1 MSILDRLRRRHRR
14 PLRALQ
20 VEVTSRCAR
29 RCAIC
34 PRSSLAETWR
44 EGDLDDALWKV
55 VATDLELTEHVQL
68 QGWGEPLLHPLLP
81 AWARDASAAGCTVGL
96 TTNGDLLEE
105 AASWLLEG
113 DVDRIVVSVAG
124 NAYNHAALRNGSQLE
139 SVLASAG
146 SLARRARERRVP
158 LRILISYLLTRN
170 NAADLPAVVRLAA
183 HAGVDELFVTHLDC
197 PTSPALVEQAAF
209 SGDVLIEGVTAHLKE
224 AETVALD
231 SGIAFRDQTQGGE
244 EQLVCSLDPLR
255 IAFVGWDGR
264 VGPCVNLLLPV
275 EGPIPRWSAN
285 GCTEV
290 EALSYGRLDANGL
303 ADLLSSDIRTRFVAP
318 WTRRLEAERRFL
330 ASVPELSFT
339 GLRELDRADAI
350 RTAALSAN
358 PFPDACAHCPKVHG
372 W

>member
-1 MSILDRLRRRHRR
+1 V
-14 PLRALQ
+14 A
-20 VEVTSRCAR
+20 A
-29 RCAIC
+29 
-34 PRSSLAETWR
+34 
-44 EGDLDDALWKV
+44 DLD
-55 VATDLELTEHVQL
+55 LTEHVQL

-81 AWARDASAAGCTVGL
+81 AWARNARAAGCTVGL
-96 TTNGDLLEE
+96 TTNGDLLEKS
-105 AASWLLEG
+105 ASWLLWLLEG

-124 NAYNHAALRNGSQLE
+124 NADNHAALRDGSQLE
-139 SVLASAG
+139 SVLAAAG
-146 SLARRARERRVP
+146 NLARRAREGRVQ
-158 LRILISYLLTRN
+158 LRILISYLLTRS

-183 HAGVDELFVTHLDC
+183 RAGVDELFVTHLDC
-197 PTSPALVEQAAF
+197 PTSAALVEQAAF
-209 SGDVLIEGVTAHLKE
+209 SDGVLNEGV
-224 AETVALD
+224 
-231 SGIAFRDQTQGGE
+231 RDQTQGGE

-255 IAFVGWDGR
+255 FVFVGWDGR

-290 EALSYGRLDANGL
+290 EAVSYGQLDATGL
-303 ADLLSSDIRTRFVAP
+303 ADLLSSDIRTRFVTP

-330 ASVPELSFT
+330 ASVPELSLT

-358 PFPDACAHCPKVHG
+358 PFPDACTHCPKVNG

>member
-1 MSILDRLRRRHRR
+1 MSILDWLRRRHRR

-20 VEVTSRCAR
+20 VEVTSRCVR

-34 PRSSLAETWR
+34 PRSSLAEVWR
-44 EGDLDDALWKV
+44 EGDLNDAIWKV

-81 AWARDASAAGCTVGL
+81 AWARDARAAGCTVGL
-96 TTNGDLLEE
+96 TTNGDLLEG

-113 DVDRIVVSVAG
+113 DVDQIVVSVAG
-124 NAYNHAALRNGSQLE
+124 NADNHAALRDGSQLE
-139 SVLASAG
+139 SVLAAAG
-146 SLARRARERRVP
+146 DVARRARERHVP

-183 HAGVDELFVTHLDC
+183 RAHVDELFVTHLDC
-197 PTSPALVEQAAF
+197 LTSPALVEQAAF
-209 SGDVLIEGVTAHLKE
+209 SGDVLIEGVKAHLKE
-224 AETVALD
+224 AETVASD

-255 IAFVGWDGR
+255 IVFVGWDGR

-275 EGPIPRWSAN
+275 EGPIPRWYAD
-285 GCTEV
+285 GFTEV

-330 ASVPELSFT
+330 ASVPELSVS
-339 GLRELDRADAI
+339 GLRELDRADTI

-358 PFPDACAHCPKVHG
+358 PFPDACTHCPKAHG

>member
-20 VEVTSRCAR
+20 VEVTSRCAP

-44 EGDLDDALWKV
+44 DGDLKDALWKV
-55 VATDLELTEHVQL
+55 VAANLELTDHVQL

-81 AWARDASAAGCTVGL
+81 VWARDARTAGCTVGL
-96 TTNGDLLEE
+96 TTNGDLLED

-124 NAYNHAALRNGSQLE
+124 NADNHAALRDGSQLE
-139 SVLASAG
+139 LVLAAAG
-146 SLARRARERRVP
+146 NLARRARELRLP

-170 NAADLPAVVRLAA
+170 NAADLPAVVGLAA
-183 HAGVDELFVTHLDC
+183 RAGVDELFVTHLDC
-197 PTSPALVEQAAF
+197 PTSPDLVEQAAF

-224 AETVALD
+224 AGTVASD

-255 IAFVGWDGR
+255 IVFVGWDGR

-290 EALSYGRLDANGL
+290 EAVSYGRLDTTGL
-303 ADLLSSDIRTRFVAP
+303 ADLLSSSIRKRFVAP

-330 ASVPELSFT
+330 ASVPELSVT

-350 RTAALSAN
+350 RTAALSAS
-358 PFPDACAHCPKVHG
+358 PFPDACTHCPKAHG

>member
-29 RCAIC
+29 RCAVC
-34 PRSSLAETWR
+34 PRSSLAEAR
-44 EGDLDDALWKV
+44 RDGDLDDALWKV
-55 VATDLELTEHVQL
+55 VAADLELTEHVQL

-81 AWARDASAAGCTVGL
+81 AWARDARAAGCTVGL

-113 DVDRIVVSVAG
+113 DVDRVVVSVAG
-124 NAYNHAALRNGSQLE
+124 NADNHAALRDGSQLE
-139 SVLASAG
+139 SVLAAAG
-146 SLARRARERRVP
+146 NLARRARERRVP

-183 HAGVDELFVTHLDC
+183 RARVDELFVTHLDC

-209 SGDVLIEGVTAHLKE
+209 SGDVLIEGVKAHLKE
-224 AETVALD
+224 AEMVASD
-231 SGIAFRDQTQGGE
+231 SGIGFRDQTQGGE

-255 IAFVGWDGR
+255 IVFVGWDGR

-285 GCTEV
+285 GCTEGYPYALRGSMDSAPRGG
-290 EALSYGRLDANGL
+290 EAFPGLGPRALRHRAPGVGQGRHDKDHRPERQPLS
-303 ADLLSSDIRTRFVAP
+303 
-318 WTRRLEAERRFL
+318 RRLHT
-330 ASVPELSFT
+330 LSQGTWVVGFN
-339 GLRELDRADAI
+339 GSLH
-350 RTAALSAN
+350 LSR
-358 PFPDACAHCPKVHG
+358 
-372 W
+372 